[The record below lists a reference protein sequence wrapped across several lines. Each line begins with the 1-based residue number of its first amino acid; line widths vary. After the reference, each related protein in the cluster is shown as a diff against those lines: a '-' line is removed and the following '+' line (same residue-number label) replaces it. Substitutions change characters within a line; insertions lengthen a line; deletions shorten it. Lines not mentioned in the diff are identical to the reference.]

1 MGAAPLLR
9 WPDAGGRVYQK
20 KAPPD
25 GGASC
30 LICLSLAFQKR
41 RQIGERCTAVRLPV
55 IRSSSRTKMD
65 ASRAAPRIIIMQLF
79 IAAQAKAAQ
88 VSCADAAVFMV
99 MAVVIAA
106 HFLSLNVEGS
116 IAYMHASC
124 KRKIYYRKKNHSNI
138 QKFPVRALYGL
149 VESPVRKKETGAA
162 RPSLFSCVSDCLTG
176 CGTPSAASPDR
187 CPGSC

>member
-1 MGAAPLLR
+1 MLSHFLCINVTISGQAHTACLPMGTAPPLC

-30 LICLSLAFQKR
+30 LVCLSLAFQKR

-65 ASRAAPRIIIMQLF
+65 ASRAASRIMIMQLF
-79 IAAQAKAAQ
+79 IAVQAKAAQ

-116 IAYMHASC
+116 IA
-124 KRKIYYRKKNHSNI
+124 
-138 QKFPVRALYGL
+138 
-149 VESPVRKKETGAA
+149 
-162 RPSLFSCVSDCLTG
+162 
-176 CGTPSAASPDR
+176 
-187 CPGSC
+187 